1 MFVWVL
7 LLALAHALPRYHYV
21 DTPMRVPRNEDLVM
35 HLRSHAP
42 DLRITHIWHCSRLVG
57 SCRGVQ
63 LFPHGKAVRLDG
75 CNVRVARSVFARKR
89 RARFVVEA
97 NSDVEHLIQTF
108 DVLFVHPKTTT
119 IVPTTKTASTTASTT
134 TTTSTLAPTTTTHLS
149 DSTSAPALTRV
160 VQETSKP
167 MLPEETTIEASETT
181 EMDETTTTPAET
193 TIEADAMEITTAV
206 DETAM
211 ETAIE
216 ASETIAVD
224 ETTMPVETTIETDET
239 TTTHVNEMDT
249 TLHPVE
255 SSKDDVPEER
265 RPLMPTDEPVSPLGG
280 MGVML
285 GVGVVV
291 LAALAFLA
299 QRYRNRSAPTALR
312 VNDFEMMPPTHDV
325 EEEEDAQM
333 QLLMTLGDG
342 ANPVF
347 IQNL

>member
-119 IVPTTKTASTTASTT
+119 IVPTTKTTSTLAPTTTASTT

-160 VQETSKP
+160 VQETSSSI
-167 MLPEETTIEASETT
+167 TTAS
-181 EMDETTTTPAET
+181 PAET
-193 TIEADAMEITTAV
+193 SEVDESTMPADAMEITTAV
-206 DETAM
+206 DETVT
-211 ETAIE
+211 ETTSE
-216 ASETIAVD
+216 ASETTEVD